1 MNVSQ
6 CTTGAVAPD
15 IYETGRALAAVGIIG
30 GADMTVEVSFT
41 GRLGYDVIADP
52 GRVFQCALAKLSYL
66 LSKPDLSP
74 AQVRTLISRP
84 LRGELTLP
92 SSIPTFASPTQTGD
106 RLRTLFGLVLETS
119 PLQPVGAVPPPRPR
133 GKSASD
139 SAVVPGVA
147 PLPAEFAGPWPAT
160 RREADDAEKAI
171 LPFLVGQAAAKQGPL
186 LGSLVE
192 SLAGAARGDATML
205 GAPGAGAGLGTALTQ
220 LNEPATA
227 ALQTPLH
234 LAVLAVQD
242 DNVDLLLAH
251 GSSVHA
257 RDVLGHTALYYA
269 ARQGGLGRRMVQ
281 SLRAAGAHL
290 GEAEIERGDVG
301 LELLRADKD
310 GREVWKLAAG
320 NDALTRASE
329 AILSLLG

>member
-1 MNVSQ
+1 MDS
-6 CTTGAVAPD
+6 
-15 IYETGRALAAVGIIG
+15 
-30 GADMTVEVSFT
+30 
-41 GRLGYDVIADP
+41 
-52 GRVFQCALAKLSYL
+52 QCALAKLSYL

-92 SSIPTFASPTQTGD
+92 SSVPTFASPTQTGD
-106 RLRTLFGLVLETS
+106 RLRTLFGLVLDTS
-119 PLQPVGAVPPPRPR
+119 PLHPAGALPPPRPR

-160 RREADDAEKAI
+160 RREAEEAERAI

-186 LGSLVE
+186 LASLVE
-192 SLAGAARGDATML
+192 ALKGAARGDETML
-205 GAPGAGAGLGTALTQ
+205 GVGPGAGEAGAGVGLETAVTQ

-234 LAVLAVQD
+234 LAVLSAQPA
-242 DNVDLLLAH
+242 NVALLLAH
-251 GSSVHA
+251 GASVHA
-257 RDVLGHTALYYA
+257 RDVLGHTPLYYA
-269 ARQGGLGRRMVQ
+269 ARQGGGGMEMVRA
-281 SLRAAGAHL
+281 LRAAGAHL

-301 LELLRADKD
+301 LELARADGEGK
-310 GREVWKLAAG
+310 EVWRVAAG
-320 NDALTRASE
+320 EEGLTRASE
-329 AILSLLG
+329 AVLGLMD